1 MNELLQTQGVFDVFS
16 EWIKNR
22 LGLLDQRS
30 KVKGQAERQAERK
43 RKKKERREEEER
55 RRGPT
60 SAGSRGQ
67 KIKNKI
73 NKK

>member
-43 RKKKERREEEER
+43 RKKKERREER
-55 RRGPT
+55 RRGGEAPHLQE
-60 SAGSRGQ
+60 AEV
-67 KIKNKI
+67 
-73 NKK
+73 KK